1 MSIDGVKATGFIV
14 KPFVLNPQGAK
25 GTVILYLNVNQVKDL
40 KHNVKMNHDNLNY
53 QNYKMNCLRL
63 CETFMLG

>member
-40 KHNVKMNHDNLNY
+40 KY
-53 QNYKMNCLRL
+53 QC
-63 CETFMLG
+63 